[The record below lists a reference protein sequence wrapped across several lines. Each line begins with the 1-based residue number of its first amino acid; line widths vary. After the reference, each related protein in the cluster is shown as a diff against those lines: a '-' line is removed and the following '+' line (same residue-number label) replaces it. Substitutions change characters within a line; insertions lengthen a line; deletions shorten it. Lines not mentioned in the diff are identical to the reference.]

1 MVKICSD
8 TYEGEN
14 EIFQTY
20 PFELS
25 AFQKHAIDAIENGKH
40 VLITAHTGSGKT
52 LPAAYAIQKFCK
64 LGKKVIYTSPIKAL
78 SNQKFNEFTK
88 KFPEISFGIITGDI
102 KFNPEADCVIMT
114 TEILRNNLF
123 NKKTCEQGTKQPL
136 QFEMDIENELACV
149 IFDEI
154 HYINDKERGKIWEET
169 IMMLPENVLIVML
182 SATINKAEN
191 FAKWGVDIKKQ
202 EVYLSSTNKRIV
214 PLTHY
219 SYLTLRNKLTE
230 RYGKNNN
237 FIDTKLNQLIPLKK
251 PGGFFLEENFFL

>member
-154 HYINDKERGKIWEET
+154 HYINDREIKTFSDIATAIR
-169 IMMLPENVLIVML
+169 N
-182 SATINKAEN
+182 SQTIN
-191 FAKWGVDIKKQ
+191 I
-202 EVYLSSTNKRIV
+202 
-214 PLTHY
+214 
-219 SYLTLRNKLTE
+219 
-230 RYGKNNN
+230 
-237 FIDTKLNQLIPLKK
+237 LI
-251 PGGFFLEENFFL
+251 

>member
-1 MVKICSD
+1 MVKICSE

-123 NKKTCEQGTKQPL
+123 NKKLVNK
-136 QFEMDIENELACV
+136 ELNNLYNLKWILKMNLLV
-149 IFDEI
+149 SYLMK
-154 HYINDKERGKIWEET
+154 YIIL
-169 IMMLPENVLIVML
+169 M
-182 SATINKAEN
+182 
-191 FAKWGVDIKKQ
+191 IKKGG
-202 EVYLSSTNKRIV
+202 K
-214 PLTHY
+214 
-219 SYLTLRNKLTE
+219 
-230 RYGKNNN
+230 YGK
-237 FIDTKLNQLIPLKK
+237 KQL
-251 PGGFFLEENFFL
+251 